1 MKFVQLCKIKT
12 EESFLFF
19 TVKTCKGVVFKG
31 HRRKSIGSWD
41 IEKKERKKKPNIKEL
56 EK

>member
-19 TVKTCKGVVFKG
+19 TVKTCKGVV
-31 HRRKSIGSWD
+31 SV
-41 IEKKERKKKPNIKEL
+41 
-56 EK
+56 